1 MTESNWRPPGHS
13 LFKEPALYGFLSSGN
28 ENMFNHYVVWPLMD
42 VSINAIK
49 PKMKLMLVEYI
60 LKAFDDEYKADGC
73 ILDQF
78 GNEVCLLETSST
90 FLFKES
96 GKLGYDH
103 VKGTFDALTLFNV
116 IFKKYNNATLEA
128 AQNLTVA
135 FIHARDDSLHL
146 WSLELF
152 SKKNAWRKAII
163 KLMGEDVQSNLSEM
177 VNTKIEKPVKGAG
190 YGILLPKE
198 KDEDELSIRFI
209 L

>member
-1 MTESNWRPPGHS
+1 MFDFSHS

-49 PKMKLMLVEYI
+49 PKMKLMLAEYI

-103 VKGTFDALTLFNV
+103 VKGTFDALTLFNA
-116 IFKKYNNATLEA
+116 IFKKYNNTTLET

-135 FIHARDDSLHL
+135 FIHARGMQSILTYVVT
-146 WSLELF
+146 
-152 SKKNAWRKAII
+152 K
-163 KLMGEDVQSNLSEM
+163 DV
-177 VNTKIEKPVKGAG
+177 
-190 YGILLPKE
+190 Y
-198 KDEDELSIRFI
+198 
-209 L
+209 